1 LKYSI
6 EKNISITIISISI
19 IIMSTMIFAIS
30 YFYIQNTYDDFE
42 KDMQEFINS
51 YYDEEKKGLKKELNT
66 IIDILNH
73 NNAKSN
79 LSDKK
84 LKQNAIE
91 LLKSINFE
99 EDKSNYFFVYEIK
112 NLEGG
117 DNFATM
123 LLNPN
128 RVDLEGKEISTN
140 YENIDGEKFREEFMK
155 AIRENGEVYLKYSY
169 KKPNTTSPQYKISY
183 FKYFEKFNWVIALGI
198 YVDDIENKIELKK
211 ATLQKKIKKQIN
223 QNIVLF
229 AIFLTLAIIVL
240 FIVSYKIDDILKT
253 YEKKVLNYT
262 NELKILNTNLE
273 EKIQI
278 QIKESREKEQILIQ
292 KSRLIA
298 LGEMISNI
306 AHQWRQPLSQLS
318 SILMFIKL
326 KYDLNLLDS
335 KTMQKKSKEATKV
348 LEYMS
353 QTIDDFRNF
362 FLLKKDK
369 EEFYL
374 YKAINSIMTIV
385 SSGLN
390 SNNII
395 VKIDI
400 KKDILVKT
408 FLNEY
413 QQVVLNILKNAQD
426 ILLENNIL
434 NPIIKIYAKN
444 NEDSTILFI
453 EDNGGGIITK
463 PKSKIF
469 EPYFTTKDKNIG
481 TGIGLYMS
489 KIIVEKNMKGKLKVD
504 NINSGARF
512 AIYIPKEKK

>member
-1 LKYSI
+1 
-6 EKNISITIISISI
+6 
-19 IIMSTMIFAIS
+19 MSVMIFAIS
-30 YFYIQNTYDDFE
+30 YFYVQNTYDDFE
-42 KDMQEFINS
+42 KDIQEFAQN
-51 YYDEEKKGLKKELNT
+51 YYDEEKKGLKKEVNT

-73 NNAKSN
+73 NIAKSN
-79 LSDKK
+79 LSNER

-99 EDKSNYFFVYEIK
+99 ETKSNYFFVYEIK
-112 NLEGG
+112 NLKGG

-123 LLNPN
+123 LINPN
-128 RVDLEGKEISTN
+128 RVDIEGRKISTN
-140 YENIDGEKFREEFMK
+140 YEDINGQKFRDKFMED
-155 AIRENGEVYLKYSY
+155 IRQNGESYLKYSY
-169 KKPNTTSPQYKISY
+169 KKPNTTNIQYKVSY

-198 YVDDIENKIELKK
+198 YIDDIESKIELKK
-211 ATLQKKIKKQIN
+211 AILESKIKKQIS
-223 QNIVLF
+223 QNIALF
-229 AIFLTLAIIVL
+229 LVFLIVAIIVL
-240 FIVSYKIDDILKT
+240 FIVSYKINNILEK
-253 YEKKVLNYT
+253 YEKMVLNYA
-262 NELKILNTNLE
+262 NELEALNTNLE
-273 EKIQI
+273 EKIKKQI
-278 QIKESREKEQILIQ
+278 EENREKEQILIQ

-318 SILMFIKL
+318 SIFMFIKL
-326 KYDLNLLDS
+326 KHDLNLLDS
-335 KTMQKKSKEATKV
+335 KTMQSKSKEATKV

-362 FLLKKDK
+362 FLPKKDK

-374 YKAINSIMTIV
+374 YKAINSIMSIV

-390 SNNII
+390 SSNII
-395 VKIDI
+395 VKINI

-413 QQVVLNILKNAQD
+413 QQVVLNILTNAKD
-426 ILLENNIL
+426 VLLEKNIP
-434 NPIIKIYAKN
+434 NPTIKIYAKN
-444 NEDSTILFI
+444 SEDNTILFI
-453 EDNGGGIITK
+453 EDNGGGITIK

-469 EPYFTTKDKNIG
+469 EPYFTTKDKNSG

-504 NINSGARF
+504 NVNFGARF
-512 AIYIPKEKK
+512 AIYIPKEKQE